1 MTKAS
6 MPSDNSV
13 PSAPRKR
20 TRFWSILGYG
30 LLVVY
35 LIACAVVLSARYIVL
50 PCVEGS
56 KPLIESTL
64 GSALNR
70 PVTIGS
76 LEAHWYRLRPYFV
89 LNNIEIAGA
98 GSAPALRIRQIVGV
112 LSYRTLLYLSPA
124 FSRISIDTP
133 ELFLE
138 ESAPRRLTLNGI
150 PIPLGPSKQSSSF
163 SGNQALSLFLHQ
175 RRIVVQNGTITYR
188 NRAVSPEDL
197 IFSGI
202 HAAAHNGPVTKQYAA
217 ELNLPSLLG
226 DRISVQAKMRP
237 TLGHMPDNPA
247 AWEGEIY
254 GSLKNI
260 HLAPAASIVSAPEGS
275 VQGSVNA
282 ELWAGVKNAGL
293 TSLRLY
299 GAAGNLQLQ
308 FGGAQSPL
316 IFEYIKGRVLAKKEG
331 DSYVFQADPFSYDLP
346 GAAPVENITLG
357 ASLTLNENGAPAG
370 GAFSASHL
378 DLKNLAGVLPALP
391 LDKDTKELIAAR
403 RLSGTVENAEF
414 RWTGSSPQL
423 KNIEASAKFTDVSAA
438 GQNYKPGQLW
448 LPGFQHLT
456 GSVSLTPSGGRL
468 ELDSPNSK
476 LAFPGIF
483 PVEYLEFDKLSAAL
497 RWDAQKDVTLT
508 LESLSAEN
516 RDAAATV
523 SGFYRLDGTPL
534 GYINLEG
541 EISRGRVPAAWKYVP
556 LIAGDAAIDW
566 LKRGLIA
573 GTGSNGKLVLRG
585 PLHEF
590 PWDKSAEHDFSV
602 TFDYKDGI
610 IDVYPTENVRKDGT
624 WVKGAD
630 WPLFR
635 NVAGRGAFI
644 KDSMTITAAEGTYQ
658 DARLKKAEVRIPAF
672 SADTVLLTV
681 DAAASGPMESFLD
694 YVNRSVIST
703 YTAGVFSKAQAG
715 GSGDLDLALKLVLAG
730 EGNNS
735 VSGSF
740 STRQGAINFNQ
751 YLIPDMTDV
760 SGKVDFSD
768 KGVSGQNLSAKV
780 FGEPVKGSL
789 STADNGDITV
799 KANGSF
805 PAKGLPQVLPKGL
818 VVPSK
823 IPNYLTGKAPFDLSV
838 LIHGTDIAVD
848 LKSSL
853 VGMQS
858 RLPAPLTKETGEEMP
873 LLLKVKTQ
881 GSGLQVDLTH
891 SGRLQANVELKS
903 DRLTR
908 AAFGIPK
915 APALPK
921 DGISVLI
928 QTPKLNADQWL
939 AVKNTLLPKAK
950 NASSEIAFPHFSDVQ
965 INVGELALSQFN
977 QKDLK
982 LSAKETSHGWMA
994 HVESDLLNGEVEW
1007 KRAQAK
1013 TQPTLL
1019 AHFQKLY
1026 VPKSV
1031 EDAAEDSKPVDI
1043 AGGWPAIDAIVENL
1057 TYGTYKIGKVELR
1070 ASNTPSAQ
1078 GHLWQI
1084 KKFNV
1089 TNKDSKLI
1097 SSGSWLK
1104 KPDGANRTTLLF
1116 DDTVTS
1122 LGGLLDRFG
1131 FPHVIKNGHGT
1142 IKGDLAWDGTPLS
1155 FNSDSFDGN
1164 LSILLNKGE
1173 ILKIEPGAGAKLLS
1187 LLTLQSLTRYL
1198 TLDFR
1203 DFYSKGFTFD
1213 TIRGGSVVNDG
1224 VMDIKDLTMVG
1235 SSASVI
1241 INGRVSIPKESQNLN
1256 ILVLPDINATG
1267 ASVALAIANPVVGI
1281 GSFIAQMLFKDPLSK
1296 LFSFEYK
1303 VTGTWS
1309 DPSVKKIE
1317 TQNTGRPSGSE
1328 NLFEDMENEITK
1340 HF

>member
-1 MTKAS
+1 MTKANT
-6 MPSDNSV
+6 PSEN
-13 PSAPRKR
+13 SAPSGSRKHP
-20 TRFWSILGYG
+20 RFWSILGYG
-30 LLVVY
+30 VLTLY
-35 LIACAVVLSARYIVL
+35 LAACAVVLSARYIVL
-50 PCVEGS
+50 PFVESS

-64 GSALNR
+64 GSVLHR
-70 PVTIGS
+70 TVTIGS

-89 LNNIEIAGA
+89 LSNIEVDG
-98 GSAPALRIRQIVGV
+98 GKSAPALRIRQVVAV

-124 FSRISIDTP
+124 FTRISVDAP
-133 ELFLE
+133 ELYLE
-138 ESAPRRLTLNGI
+138 EKSPSSFTLNGI
-150 PIPLGPSKQSSSF
+150 PIPLDSTGTATP
-163 SGNQALSLFLHQ
+163 NQALSLFLHQ

-188 NRAVSPEDL
+188 NPAISQENLV
-197 IFSGI
+197 FSGI
-202 HAAAHNGPVTKQYAA
+202 QAAAHNGPVSKQYAL
-217 ELNLPSLLG
+217 ELSLPPLLG
-226 DRISVQAKMRP
+226 DRISLQARMRP
-237 TLGHMPDNPA
+237 TLGHMPDNIA

-254 GSLKNI
+254 AGFNNI
-260 HLAPAASIVSAPEGS
+260 HLAPAASIASVAEGS
-275 VQGSVNA
+275 VQGAVNA
-282 ELWAGVKNAGL
+282 ELWAGIKNASVSSL
-293 TSLRLY
+293 TIK
-299 GAAGNLQLQ
+299 GAAGALQMRLGQ
-308 FGGAQSPL
+308 EQKPL
-316 IFEYIKGRVLAKKEG
+316 IFEFVKGKISARKEG
-331 DSYVFQADPFSYDLP
+331 NTYILQADPFSYDLP
-346 GAAPVENITLG
+346 GRPPVESITLG
-357 ASLTLNENGAPAG
+357 ANITVNNNGTVTG
-370 GAFSASHL
+370 GAMNASHL
-378 DLKNLAGVLPALP
+378 DLKNLAGILPSLP
-391 LDKDTKELIAAR
+391 LEKETKDLITSR

-414 RWTGSSPQL
+414 RWIGSAPQL
-423 KNIEASAKFTDVSAA
+423 STVEAKARFTDVSAA
-438 GQNYKPGQLW
+438 GQDYKNGQIW
-448 LPGFQHLT
+448 LPGFQHFT
-456 GSVSLTPSGGRL
+456 GSVSLTPAGGRL

-483 PVEYLEFDKLSAAL
+483 PVEYLEFDKLNAVL
-497 RWDAQKDVTLT
+497 RWDAQKNTAVT

-516 RDAAATV
+516 GDAAVTL
-523 SGFYRLDGTPL
+523 SGSYRLDGSPL
-534 GYINLEG
+534 GSIDLTG
-541 EISRGRVPAAWKYVP
+541 SMSRGRVPAAWKYVP

-566 LKRGLIA
+566 LKRGLLA
-573 GTGSNGKLVLRG
+573 GSASNGKLVLRG
-585 PLHEF
+585 PLHDF
-590 PWDKSAEHDFSV
+590 PWDKSKEHEFSV
-602 TFDYKDGI
+602 TFDYKDGV
-610 IDVYPTENVRKDGT
+610 IDVYPTEDVKKDGT

-635 NVAGRGAFI
+635 NASGHGAFI
-644 KDSMTITAAEGTYQ
+644 KDSMTITADAGTYQ
-658 DARLKKAEVRIPAF
+658 NARLKNAEVRIPAF
-672 SADTVLLTV
+672 SADTVWLTV
-681 DAAASGPMESFLD
+681 DAAAAGPMESFLD
-694 YVNRSVIST
+694 YVNHSVIST
-703 YTAGVFSKAQAG
+703 YTAGVFSKAQASG
-715 GSGDLDLALKLVLAG
+715 NGDLDLSLRLVLSG
-730 EGNNS
+730 EGSNS
-735 VSGSF
+735 VRGSF
-740 STRQGAINFNQ
+740 ATKQGAINFNQ

-760 SGKVDFSD
+760 SGKVDFSE

-780 FGEPVKGSL
+780 FGESVRAGIN
-789 STADNGDITV
+789 TAANGDITV
-799 KANGSF
+799 KASGSF
-805 PAKGLPQVLPKGL
+805 PVKGLPQVLPKGL
-818 VVPSK
+818 VIPSK
-823 IPNYLTGKAPFDLSV
+823 IPNYLTGKAPFDVSV
-838 LIHGTDIAVD
+838 LIHGADVSVD

-858 RLPAPLTKETGEEMP
+858 RLPAPLSKEAGEEMP
-873 LLLKVKTQ
+873 LLLKVRTQ

-903 DRLTR
+903 ERLVR
-908 AAFGIPK
+908 AALGIPK

-921 DGISVLI
+921 NGISVLI
-928 QTPKLNADQWL
+928 DTPKLSVDQWL
-939 AVKNTLLPKAK
+939 AVRDTLLPKSK
-950 NASSEIAFPHFSDVQ
+950 ETSSELSFPHFSDVRV
-965 INVGELALSQFN
+965 NVGELALSQYN

-982 LSAKETSHGWMA
+982 LNAKETSLGWMA

-1007 KRAQAK
+1007 KLAQAK
-1013 TQPTLL
+1013 TQPTLI

-1031 EDAAEDSKPVDI
+1031 EDAAEDSKPIDI

-1084 KKFNV
+1084 RKFNV
-1089 TNKDSKLI
+1089 TNKDSTLI

-1104 KPDGANRTTLLF
+1104 KPDGANRTTFLF
-1116 DDTVTS
+1116 DSTVNN
-1122 LGGLLDRFG
+1122 LGGLLNRFG
-1131 FPHVIKNGHGT
+1131 FPHVIQSGHGT
-1142 IKGDLAWDGTPLS
+1142 VKGDLAWDGTPLG

-1213 TIRGGSVVNDG
+1213 TIRGGSVVNNG
-1224 VMDIKDLTMVG
+1224 LMNIRDLTMVG

-1241 INGRVSIPKESQNLN
+1241 INGKVNIPKESQDLT

-1309 DPSVKKIE
+1309 EPSVKKIE
-1317 TQNTGRPSGSE
+1317 LQNSDKAGSGG